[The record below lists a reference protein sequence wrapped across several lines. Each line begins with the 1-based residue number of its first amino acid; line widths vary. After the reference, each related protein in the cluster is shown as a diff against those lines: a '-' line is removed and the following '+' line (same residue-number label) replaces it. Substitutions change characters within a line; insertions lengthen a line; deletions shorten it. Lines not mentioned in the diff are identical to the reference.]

1 MCTCS
6 NKPHAL
12 VIHCEFAMRPTI
24 IATTL
29 MMVYDCCRVA
39 GRAGGG
45 AGGVGAAARH
55 AARHVAAGHR
65 HRALVHG
72 RHHRILGL
80 RRRTTG
86 QGPAESHR
94 YVVSSRCDTQ
104 CVCVCV
110 SWGPDSPPRPF
121 TLPSDPALRRSIQC
135 VKSWGPDS
143 SSPDRSLPPPTPV
156 SYTHLTLPTKRIV

>member
-55 AARHVAAGHR
+55 AARHVAASHR

-94 YVVSSRCDTQ
+94 YVVSSRCVTQ

-110 SWGPDSPPRPF
+110 CRAVRTVP
-121 TLPSDPALRRSIQC
+121 L
-135 VKSWGPDS
+135 
-143 SSPDRSLPPPTPV
+143 DRSLPPPTPRCV
-156 SYTHLTLPTKRIV
+156 ALYSALSRWVQTVPPRTVHSPDPGHSPALEARCMPSL